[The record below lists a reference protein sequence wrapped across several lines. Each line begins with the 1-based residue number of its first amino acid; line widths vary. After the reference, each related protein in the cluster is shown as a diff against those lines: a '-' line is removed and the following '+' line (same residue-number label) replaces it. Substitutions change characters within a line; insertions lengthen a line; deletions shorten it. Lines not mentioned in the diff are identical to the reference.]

1 LRATLPIKGREG
13 NRFEGDEVDPIDIP
27 GLPDSLAASRDG
39 GIVRLGLCRAAKRNA
54 IDNETLAGI
63 DLFFANLPPGTD
75 AVILHGEGEHFCA
88 GLDLSS
94 LTETGA
100 FEAVLHSRAW
110 HRAAARIEH
119 ADVPVIAVLH
129 GATVG
134 GGLELASAAHIRI
147 AERDTFYALPEG
159 QRGIFVGGGA
169 SVRLPKLIGLARV
182 MDMMLT
188 GRTYGAEEGVT
199 LGFSQYLA
207 EPGEGMALALELA
220 RKVASNAKLSNF
232 AILHAMPRI
241 AESGAAEGYFTE
253 SLMSAIASS
262 DEDAKSRLTAF
273 LEKRAPKVTH
283 KG

>member
-1 LRATLPIKGREG
+1 MP
-13 NRFEGDEVDPIDIP
+13 IP
-27 GLPDSLAASRDG
+27 GLPDSLSASRDG
-39 GIVRLGLCRAAKRNA
+39 GIIRLTLRRAAKRNA
-54 IDNETLAGI
+54 IDNEMLAGF
-63 DLFFANLPPGTD
+63 DLFFSRLPGDAD
-75 AVILHGEGEHFCA
+75 AVILHGEGDHFSA

-94 LTETGA
+94 LTKTDA

-110 HRAAARIEH
+110 HRAFARIEG

-169 SVRLPKLIGLARV
+169 SVRLPRLIGLARV

-207 EPGEGMALALELA
+207 EPGAGMALALELA
-220 RKVASNAKLSNF
+220 RKVAGNAKLSNF
-232 AILHAMPRI
+232 SILQAMPRI
-241 AESGAAEGYFTE
+241 AESGAAAGLFTE
-253 SLMSAIASS
+253 SLMAALTSS
-262 DEDAKSRLTAF
+262 DADAKARLTAF
-273 LEKRAPKVTH
+273 LEKRAPKVVHT
-283 KG
+283 G